1 MILQASKQ
9 HYSGRELKI
18 VFKTADLKC
27 LWDKVTVLLLDKVFQ
42 CLIAAQIKHSLFAS
56 LLTLTFFNLFDLKP
70 RIARPLSLVM
80 LKKLVDGT
88 LARLCNSLC
97 SRHTFRSNNREAN
110 GKMP

>member
-27 LWDKVTVLLLDKVFQ
+27 LWDKVTVLLLGKVFQ

-56 LLTLTFFNLFDLKP
+56 L
-70 RIARPLSLVM
+70 
-80 LKKLVDGT
+80 
-88 LARLCNSLC
+88 
-97 SRHTFRSNNREAN
+97 
-110 GKMP
+110 